1 MIASIILFIY
11 LLNKI
16 ALDFKVFKLIAFLTY
31 FVFLFCLLNGDFI
44 HTSIVLYTNCYT
56 NFVTKELCF
65 KSGLAGIN
73 HFVHRENKFI
83 LFRKRFPF
91 FEECC

>member
-11 LLNKI
+11 LLNNI

-31 FVFLFCLLNGDFI
+31 FVFLFFLLNVDFI
-44 HTSIVLYTNCYT
+44 HTNIILYTNCYT
-56 NFVTKELCF
+56 NFVTKELCLT
-65 KSGLAGIN
+65 SGLAAIN
-73 HFVHRENKFI
+73 HFVHWENKFT
-83 LFRKRFPF
+83 LFRKRFRF